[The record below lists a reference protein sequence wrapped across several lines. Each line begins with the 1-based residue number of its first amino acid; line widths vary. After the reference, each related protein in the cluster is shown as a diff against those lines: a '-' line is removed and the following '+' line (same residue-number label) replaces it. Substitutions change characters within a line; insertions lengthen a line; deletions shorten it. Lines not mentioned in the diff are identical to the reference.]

1 MKQYLKRVEACL
13 YSIPHKQAAV
23 ANLRKQ
29 LEQLGRQ
36 LDDMPPISATQPD
49 RVRVAGGEHVSTQ
62 DRWLLKRETI
72 ENQREWINFLLL
84 EKQAELDLFT
94 SQLERLRQEDS
105 LAAEFVEL
113 RYIKKFGSM
122 ERIAEHLFCS
132 RSHLYEVRKQ
142 AIKYFCDALPWL
154 FVKPE
159 EKQKPDT

>member
-1 MKQYLKRVEACL
+1 MKQYFKRVEAWL

-23 ANLRKQ
+23 VNLRKQ

-36 LDDMPPISATQPD
+36 LDDMPPISVTQPD

-105 LAAEFVEL
+105 LA
-113 RYIKKFGSM
+113 M
-122 ERIAEHLFCS
+122 ERIAEH
-132 RSHLYEVRKQ
+132 
-142 AIKYFCDALPWL
+142 YFVVGHIFMRYANRRLNISSMLCPGCL
-154 FVKPE
+154 
-159 EKQKPDT
+159 

>member
-1 MKQYLKRVEACL
+1 MKQYYKRVEAWL
-13 YSIPHKQAAV
+13 YSIPHKRAAV
-23 ANLRKQ
+23 SNLKKQ
-29 LEQLGRQ
+29 LEQLKQQ
-36 LDDMPPISATQPD
+36 LDDIPTVSTARPD
-49 RVRVAGGEHVSTQ
+49 WVRVAGGEQVSTQ

-72 ENQREWINFLLL
+72 EDQQKWINFLLL

-142 AIKYFCDALPWL
+142 AIKYFFDALPWL

>member
-1 MKQYLKRVEACL
+1 MKQYYKRVEAWL
-13 YSIPHKQAAV
+13 YSIPHKRAAV
-23 ANLRKQ
+23 SNLKKQ

-105 LAAEFVEL
+105 L
-113 RYIKKFGSM
+113 KK
-122 ERIAEHLFCS
+122 
-132 RSHLYEVRKQ
+132 
-142 AIKYFCDALPWL
+142 
-154 FVKPE
+154 
-159 EKQKPDT
+159 